1 MAYFANSTEGG
12 AFDSQ
17 CANCKLNFQCPVRFI
32 QHEYNRKQLG
42 NELAEEIIK
51 TLVPHECTVH
61 SNNEDLLKLDDE
73 QEIERIRLNHI
84 GTELPAD
91 IKQLLY
97 KYTQKEFGK

>member
-1 MAYFANSTEGG
+1 MQAQQSKPAKPTVGQIMAAKR
-12 AFDSQ
+12 AKKRD
-17 CANCKLNFQCPVRFI
+17 
-32 QHEYNRKQLG
+32 
-42 NELAEEIIK
+42 
-51 TLVPHECTVH
+51 
-61 SNNEDLLKLDDE
+61 